1 MSHLDLGIDQDRQV
15 KYNGAIAHHIG
26 NIMKKKH
33 SSWVYLVLGV
43 MLFSLITV
51 SALPLVGSVVEGKQL
66 AKNANSETIVLSQ
79 QQLTKLEAEAN
90 GYQKVLAR
98 EPENNTALTGL
109 LKIRL
114 QEKDIEGAIAP
125 LEKLA
130 KLNPEQTEYA
140 NLLAQAKQQTQDY
153 EGAASAY
160 NRVLESHPGDIY
172 ALGGITNLYLT
183 QDLPERAIALLKET
197 IKLGQAD
204 SSTAKSIDT
213 ESVEFLLGE
222 VYTEQERYS
231 EAIALYDEIAKGN
244 EEDFRPILAKALV
257 LEKQGDFSAAQPLL
271 KKAYVAAPAEYKD
284 RIGKEM
290 EKAIEQTKK
299 TTTDTN

>member
-1 MSHLDLGIDQDRQV
+1 
-15 KYNGAIAHHIG
+15 
-26 NIMKKKH
+26 MKKKR
-33 SSWVYLVLGV
+33 SSWIYIVLGV

-66 AKNANSETIVLSQ
+66 AKNSNNETIVLSQ

-90 GYQKVLAR
+90 GYQKVLER

-140 NLLAQAKQQTQDY
+140 NLLAQAKQQTKDY

-160 NRVLESHPGDIY
+160 NQVLESDPGNIY
-172 ALGGITNLYLT
+172 ALGGITNLYLI
-183 QDLPERAIALLKET
+183 QNLPERAIALLKKT
-197 IKLGQAD
+197 IKLGEAD
-204 SSTAKSIDT
+204 SATAKSIDP
-213 ESVEFLLGE
+213 ESVKFLLGE
-222 VYTEQERYS
+222 LYTEQERYG
-231 EAIALYDEIAKGN
+231 EAIALYDVIAKGN
-244 EEDFRPILAKALV
+244 EDDFRPILAKALV
-257 LEKQGDFSAAQPLL
+257 LEKQGDFSAAQPILE
-271 KKAYVAAPAEYKD
+271 KAYVAAPAEYKD
-284 RIGKEM
+284 QIGNEM
-290 EKAIEQTKK
+290 EKLIEQTK
-299 TTTDTN
+299 